1 MFPIYFSQIID
12 PCTDKDIDKLME
24 TSTDNG
30 SENSRYM
37 QIEAKNHTETIT
49 ESYQNSPLSLILNDF
64 ST

>member
-1 MFPIYFSQIID
+1 
-12 PCTDKDIDKLME
+12 ME